1 MHKLF
6 AENLGI
12 HQHVSKLYINFIV
25 CVYNAHMLVVWKQP
39 VVEDIVCKYSN
50 KFETELY
57 ALLAKSANCLYT
69 IFLFCA
75 TQSKNCMEHI
85 EVYNEQDKSGHIK
98 MSSSWLTFFV
108 PMHTHILDSVIHIH

>member
-1 MHKLF
+1 
-6 AENLGI
+6 
-12 HQHVSKLYINFIV
+12 
-25 CVYNAHMLVVWKQP
+25 MLVVWKQP